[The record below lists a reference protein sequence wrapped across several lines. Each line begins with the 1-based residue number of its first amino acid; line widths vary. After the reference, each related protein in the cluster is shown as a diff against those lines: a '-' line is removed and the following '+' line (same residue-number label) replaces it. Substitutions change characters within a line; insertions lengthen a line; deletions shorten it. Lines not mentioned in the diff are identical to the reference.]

1 MQFIVLPGGSLHGEV
16 VVAGDKSISH
26 RAVILGAISQGI
38 TTVSNFLYSED
49 CLHTLS
55 VCKAL
60 GVQIEQNE
68 TQLKINGVGLHGLRA
83 PDQPLDF
90 GNAGT
95 GIRLVCGL
103 LAGQNFSSTLQG
115 DASLNQRP
123 MKRVVNPLRQ
133 MGAKISGQQHPNKD
147 EIFPPLV
154 LSPVEHLTGI
164 EYALPVPSAQIKSC
178 LLLAGLYA
186 NGTTTIIETKK
197 SRDHSERML
206 AQFGA
211 HIETTEN
218 TVKLTS
224 SELKACHV
232 DVPNDISSAAFFLVG
247 AAMHVGSHILLKNV
261 GINPTRMGVVHI
273 LREMGAQIEIKNI
286 QNTSEP
292 TADIEVKGTQL
303 RGIEV
308 PQEWVVDAIDEFPIL
323 FVAASCAKGRT
334 IFKGLHELRVKESDR
349 IAAMSE
355 GLKKLGVTLETFAD
369 GVMIQGSAILGGEL
383 DSFGDH
389 RVAMALT
396 MASLF
401 ASAPIIINDCGPIKT
416 SFPQFSKI
424 ANTLGL
430 HIEEKAFEEL

>member
-1 MQFIVLPGGSLHGEV
+1 MKFIVLPGGSLQGEV
-16 VVAGDKSISH
+16 VVSGDKSISH
-26 RAVILGAISQGI
+26 RAVILGAISQGV
-38 TTVSNFLYSED
+38 TTISNFLLSED
-49 CLHTLS
+49 CVHTVS
-55 VCKAL
+55 VCRAL
-60 GVQIEQNE
+60 GVQIEQHE
-68 TQLKINGVGLHGLRA
+68 DQLKIEGVGLHGLCA
-83 PDQPLDF
+83 PSQPLDF

-103 LAGQNFSSTLQG
+103 LAGQNFSTTLQG

-123 MKRVVNPLRQ
+123 MKRIINPLRQ
-133 MGAKISGQQHPNKD
+133 MGATISGLQQSNSE

-154 LSPVEHLTGI
+154 ISPVKHLTGI
-164 EYALPVPSAQIKSC
+164 EYTLPVPSAQIKSC

-186 NGTTTIIETKK
+186 NGSTTIIEAKK

-211 HIETTEN
+211 HIETTDT
-218 TVKLTS
+218 TVTLTS
-224 SELKACHV
+224 AELTACHV
-232 DVPNDISSAAFFLVG
+232 DIPNDISSAAFFLVG

-273 LREMGAQIEIKNI
+273 LRKMGAHIEIKNVK
-286 QNTSEP
+286 NTPEP

-303 RGIEV
+303 VGIEV

-323 FVAASCAKGRT
+323 FVAASCARGT
-334 IFKGLHELRVKESDR
+334 TVFKGLHELRVKESDR

-355 GLKKLGVTLETFAD
+355 GLKKLGVVLETFAD
-369 GVMIQGSAILGGEL
+369 GVMIQGSTILGGEL
-383 DSFGDH
+383 ESFGDH

-401 ASAPIIINDCGPIKT
+401 ASAPIVINDCDPIRT
-416 SFPQFSKI
+416 SFPEFRKI

-430 HIEEKAFEEL
+430 QIEEKAFEEL